1 MRLFH
6 NLYNKALSWSASKFA
21 IYWLS
26 IISFLESSILP
37 YPIQDIILASMSL
50 KNKNKAYY
58 YAFICT
64 ISSVLGGIAGY
75 LIGYF
80 AYDILLPFMQ
90 EMDYMYMLERARV
103 WFDSYGIWVI
113 AIAGFSP
120 VPYKIFTITAGV
132 MSMHLIPFIAMS
144 MLSRGAR
151 YFLVSFLVK
160 RYGDSCDKW
169 LQKYIDRLGYAL
181 IVVVI
186 IGIWYAQ

>member
-1 MRLFH
+1 
-6 NLYNKALSWSASKFA
+6 
-21 IYWLS
+21 
-26 IISFLESSILP
+26 
-37 YPIQDIILASMSL
+37 MSL

-58 YAFICT
+58 YALVCT

-75 LIGYF
+75 FIGYY
-80 AYDILLPFMQ
+80 AYDVLLPFMQ
-90 EMDYMYMLERARV
+90 EMDYMDMLERARV
-103 WFDSYGIWVI
+103 WFDIYGVWVI

-132 MSMHLIPFIAMS
+132 LSMHLVPFIAMS

-160 RYGDSCDKW
+160 RYGDRCDKW

-186 IGIWYAQ
+186 IGVWYAQ

>member
-1 MRLFH
+1 
-6 NLYNKALSWSASKFA
+6 
-21 IYWLS
+21 
-26 IISFLESSILP
+26 
-37 YPIQDIILASMSL
+37 
-50 KNKNKAYY
+50 
-58 YAFICT
+58 
-64 ISSVLGGIAGY
+64 
-75 LIGYF
+75 
-80 AYDILLPFMQ
+80 MQ
-90 EMDYMYMLERARV
+90 EMDYMDMLERARV

-181 IVVVI
+181 IIVVI

>member
-1 MRLFH
+1 MKLFH
-6 NLYNKALSWSASKFA
+6 NLYNKVLNWSSSKFA

-26 IISFLESSILP
+26 SISFLESSILP

-58 YAFICT
+58 YALVCT

-75 LIGYF
+75 FIGYY
-80 AYDILLPFMQ
+80 AYDVLLPFMQ
-90 EMDYMYMLERARV
+90 EMDYMDMLERARV
-103 WFDSYGIWVI
+103 WFGIYGVWVI

-132 MSMHLIPFIAMS
+132 LSMHLVPFIAMS

-160 RYGDSCDKW
+160 RYGDRCDKW

-186 IGIWYAQ
+186 IGVWYAQ

>member
-1 MRLFH
+1 MKLFH
-6 NLYNKALSWSASKFA
+6 NLYNKVLNWSSSKFA

-26 IISFLESSILP
+26 SISFLESSILP

-58 YAFICT
+58 YALVCT

-75 LIGYF
+75 FIGYY
-80 AYDILLPFMQ
+80 AYDVLLPFMQ
-90 EMDYMYMLERARV
+90 EMDYMDMLERARV
-103 WFDSYGIWVI
+103 WFDIYGVWVI

-132 MSMHLIPFIAMS
+132 LSMHLVPFIAMS

-160 RYGDSCDKW
+160 RYGDRCDKW

-186 IGIWYAQ
+186 IGVWYAQ